1 MVKRDVFDF
10 SVNKNGEPEVINK
23 TENTIYFAFP
33 INKKRLWYVPPN
45 ETVAL
50 KGRSKAETQRVINCL
65 INEEYTLFDKFVIGD
80 KVIN

>member
-10 SVNKNGEPEVINK
+10 SVNKNGEAEVTNNSQ
-23 TENTIYFAFP
+23 NTIWFAFP
-33 INKKRLWYVPPN
+33 INKKGMWSVPPN